1 VDLPLERD
9 RLSGGERV
17 VRVSEAG
24 RASSTELAP
33 IATGDGVTLAEAFPR
48 TGRTHQIRVHCA
60 ALGHPVAGDPKY
72 GDRTLNR
79 RLRSAGL
86 GRLFLHA
93 ASIRIAGAGLAGV
106 TVRAALDPD
115 LVAVA
120 MVADIPEDV
129 LFRYRRSGPDSE
141 PESK

>member
-1 VDLPLERD
+1 M
-9 RLSGGERV
+9 

-24 RASSTELAP
+24 RASVTDLARV
-33 IATGDGVTLAEAFPR
+33 AAGDGVTLAEVFPR

-72 GDRTLNR
+72 GDRALNR

-86 GRLFLHA
+86 RRLFLHA
-93 ASIRIAGAGLAGV
+93 ASIRIAGEELPGV

-120 MVADIPEDV
+120 MRAGIPEDALV
-129 LFRYRRSGPDSE
+129 RYSNASPSRWGRARRQGE
-141 PESK
+141 P